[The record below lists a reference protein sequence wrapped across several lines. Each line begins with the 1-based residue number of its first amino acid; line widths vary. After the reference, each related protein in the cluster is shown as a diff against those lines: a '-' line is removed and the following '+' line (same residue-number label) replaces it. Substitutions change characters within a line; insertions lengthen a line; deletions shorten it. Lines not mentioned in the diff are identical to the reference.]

1 MSNASQ
7 ASSRLS
13 QAFGGGNV
21 DIVKVLLEGRAF
33 FALIL
38 IIIVFSI
45 LSPNYFSLSNFLTMA
60 NHVAIYGLLSI
71 GMLLVILNGGIDLSV
86 GSALALAGVIAGALM
101 QGVTLSMF
109 GVVLYPPVWA
119 VVVLT
124 CVLGGCIGA
133 VNGVLIAYLRVPAF
147 VATLGTLYVA
157 RGVALL
163 MTNGLTYNNLSGRPE
178 LGNTGFDW
186 LGFNRLAGVP
196 IGVLVLAVVAVVCH
210 LMLTRTAF
218 GRWLYA
224 SGGNERAADLS
235 GVPVKRVKITVYVL
249 SGICAAIAGLV
260 LSSQLTSAGPT
271 AGTTYELTAIAAVVI
286 GGAALTGGRGTVGGT
301 MLGAF
306 VIGFLSDGLVIVG
319 VSAYWQTVFTGAVIV
334 LAVLLNSIQYG
345 RGAGSHKHRRLDLS
359 ATATGRAAVAESNA
373 AWSAITQGKGRHCK
387 CSRLSKRALLAA
399 VAITPLLAGS
409 AWAEGLI
416 SIIVTDP
423 SNPYWLTEGKVAE
436 ATAKEMGYTAT
447 VAAHKGDTNTESN
460 LIDTAITNKSV
471 AIILD
476 PANADGSV
484 GAVKKAVAANIPVF
498 LVNAEINQDGLA
510 KAQLVSNNAQGAAIG
525 AQQWVESVG
534 DKGKYVELFGNP
546 ADNNAATR
554 SNGYE
559 TVLTQYPDLEKSA
572 QEVANWDRTQGFNKM
587 QSMLQANP
595 DIVGVISGNDEMA
608 LGAIAALKEAG
619 KLDQIKVGGF
629 DGSPDAVAAVKA
641 GEMQYT
647 VLQPVATFSAEAVRQ
662 ADSFIKTGKT
672 GADSEKQLFDC
683 ILVTK
688 DNVDDFTGPFTMK
701 Q

>member
-1 MSNASQ
+1 
-7 ASSRLS
+7 
-13 QAFGGGNV
+13 
-21 DIVKVLLEGRAF
+21 
-33 FALIL
+33 
-38 IIIVFSI
+38 
-45 LSPNYFSLSNFLTMA
+45 
-60 NHVAIYGLLSI
+60 
-71 GMLLVILNGGIDLSV
+71 ML
-86 GSALALAGVIAGALM
+86 
-101 QGVTLSMF
+101 
-109 GVVLYPPVWA
+109 
-119 VVVLT
+119 
-124 CVLGGCIGA
+124 
-133 VNGVLIAYLRVPAF
+133 
-147 VATLGTLYVA
+147 
-157 RGVALL
+157 
-163 MTNGLTYNNLSGRPE
+163 
-178 LGNTGFDW
+178 
-186 LGFNRLAGVP
+186 
-196 IGVLVLAVVAVVCH
+196 
-210 LMLTRTAF
+210 
-218 GRWLYA
+218 
-224 SGGNERAADLS
+224 
-235 GVPVKRVKITVYVL
+235 
-249 SGICAAIAGLV
+249 
-260 LSSQLTSAGPT
+260 
-271 AGTTYELTAIAAVVI
+271 
-286 GGAALTGGRGTVGGT
+286 
-301 MLGAF
+301 
-306 VIGFLSDGLVIVG
+306 
-319 VSAYWQTVFTGAVIV
+319 
-334 LAVLLNSIQYG
+334 
-345 RGAGSHKHRRLDLS
+345 
-359 ATATGRAAVAESNA
+359 
-373 AWSAITQGKGRHCK
+373 
-387 CSRLSKRALLAA
+387 RLSKRALLAA

-688 DNVDDFTGPFTMK
+688 DNADDFTGPFTMK